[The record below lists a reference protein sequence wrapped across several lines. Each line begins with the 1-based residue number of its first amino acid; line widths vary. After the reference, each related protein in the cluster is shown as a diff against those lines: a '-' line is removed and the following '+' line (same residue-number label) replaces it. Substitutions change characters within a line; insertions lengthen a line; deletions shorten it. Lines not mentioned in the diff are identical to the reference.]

1 MFGITLLSFC
11 LRLEEKV
18 VSGHGDMGNQS
29 RGGMYIYMSDK
40 KNAGDFILS
49 ETCLKAKVGTYT
61 TFFCRSNT

>member
-40 KNAGDFILS
+40 KNAGGFYSLRDMFESKSRNIHNIL
-49 ETCLKAKVGTYT
+49 L
-61 TFFCRSNT
+61 